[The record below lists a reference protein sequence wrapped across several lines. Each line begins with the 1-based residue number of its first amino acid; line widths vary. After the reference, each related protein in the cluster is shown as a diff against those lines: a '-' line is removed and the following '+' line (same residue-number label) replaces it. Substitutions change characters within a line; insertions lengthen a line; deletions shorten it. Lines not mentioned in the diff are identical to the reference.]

1 MTLPYF
7 SGPVLIRVSSNDP
20 VAGLQGL
27 NDLANAMGEV
37 LCVFINA
44 NQGQAWQHRPKNDY
58 ELPYPRAYALHTS
71 SPEMH
76 QDSFHSS
83 NSGMDE

>member
-1 MTLPYF
+1 
-7 SGPVLIRVSSNDP
+7 
-20 VAGLQGL
+20 
-27 NDLANAMGEV
+27 MGEV
-37 LCVFINA
+37 SCVFINA
-44 NQGQAWQHRPKNDY
+44 SQGQASQHRPKNDY
-58 ELPYPRAYALHTS
+58 ELPDPQAYALHSS